1 MVETSD
7 AGIIT
12 VITTDVTDLKDAAE
26 KTFQLTPL
34 NVAGG
39 NPMAIGDLSSTVN
52 SWKCGS
58 GGTAAIDVKYLPDS
72 CCG

>member
-7 AGIIT
+7 TGIIT

-52 SWKCGS
+52 S
-58 GGTAAIDVKYLPDS
+58 
-72 CCG
+72 